1 MYIYYPSCNFA
12 ISSPQTAKK
21 VREYLK
27 EKMDIAKCCK
37 IDQRKFNE
45 EDIGIYVCQ
54 ACRGQIENQVNTMS
68 LWQYLDQLD
77 DFKFPDYHG
86 QKMYLQDCWRDRN
99 HPEIHQAVRSLLKKM
114 NIDIIESK
122 YSGTESIC
130 CGDNFYPKISIEKIS
145 EFQKMR
151 ASQMPCKDVVVYC
164 VSCIKSMT
172 IGGKIAHH
180 MADLLLN
187 ETTDPQEL
195 KIDVYHETL
204 NSYIEKH

>member
-114 NIDIIESK
+114 NIEVL
-122 YSGTESIC
+122 E
-130 CGDNFYPKISIEKIS
+130 IEKNKENSI
-145 EFQKMR
+145 
-151 ASQMPCKDVVVYC
+151 YC
-164 VSCIKSMT
+164 GTLHYENK
-172 IGGKIAHH
+172 
-180 MADLLLN
+180 
-187 ETTDPQEL
+187 EL
-195 KIDVYHETL
+195 KDNHLSHYSKEIQ
-204 NSYIEKH
+204 EKYM